1 MTMSKLVIPDIFMV
15 LFLFFFFFGIFFHV
29 SSFETSGNGQAMTIF
44 RSTCQIHPS
53 EKLNL
58 QSLKET
64 VIFKA
69 N

>member
-15 LFLFFFFFGIFFHV
+15 LFLFFHV

-44 RSTCQIHPS
+44 RSTCQIHRS

-64 VIFKA
+64 AIFKA